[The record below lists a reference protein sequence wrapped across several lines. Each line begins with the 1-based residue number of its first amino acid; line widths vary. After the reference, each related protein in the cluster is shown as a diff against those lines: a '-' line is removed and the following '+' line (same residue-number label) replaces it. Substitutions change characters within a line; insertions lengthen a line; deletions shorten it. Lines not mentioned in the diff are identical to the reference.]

1 MADEGKRK
9 NLGRGLD
16 ALLGDDSDTPVP
28 AEAPAAGTGATESR
42 APIESLVPG
51 RYQPRH
57 RFDQEELDGLADS
70 IKSRGII
77 QPILVRTHPEDLS
90 LYEIIAG
97 ERRWRAAQLAQLH
110 DVPILVKDLD
120 DAETLE
126 IALVENL
133 QRENL
138 SPLEEAEGYERLIDE
153 FSHTQDALGQIL
165 GKSRSH
171 VANTLR
177 LLNLPDEV
185 KALVESGE
193 LSAGHGRALLA
204 AGDPGALAKI
214 VVAQGLNVRQTEKL
228 VQSGDSAPKP
238 KSASAKKEKDADTL
252 ALEQSLTQLIGLP
265 VTIDFADPGGK
276 ITIAYQNLEQL
287 DDILHRL
294 TDETHG
300 QPLKPADDDLPLE
313 NSDGGEDIFP
323 ITLDNAEDEIEIP
336 ENPED
341 AIAELEAG
349 AALEAEEDEDD
360 GALIDLNFGADLSLT
375 DDDLAELAEEAKDGI
390 DPLTKIKS
398 DDGSDQF

>member
-70 IKSRGII
+70 VKSRGII
-77 QPILVRTHPEDLS
+77 QPILVRPHPEDLS

-138 SPLEEAEGYERLIDE
+138 SPLEEAEGYTRLINE

-204 AGDPGALAKI
+204 ADDPGALAKI

-228 VQSGDSAPKP
+228 VQSGDSARKP

-265 VTIDFADPGGK
+265 VTIDFADPDGK
-276 ITIAYQNLEQL
+276 ITIAYRNLEQL

-294 TDETHG
+294 TDGMHG
-300 QPLKPADDDLPLE
+300 QPVKPADDDLPLE
-313 NSDGGEDIFP
+313 NSDRGEDTFP
-323 ITLDNAEDEIEIP
+323 ATLYNAEDEIDIL

-349 AALEAEEDEDD
+349 AALEAEEYEDD
-360 GALIDLNFGADLSLT
+360 GASVDLNFGADLSLT
-375 DDDLAELAEEAKDGI
+375 DDDLAELAKEAEDAI
-390 DPLTKIKS
+390 NPLTKIKS
-398 DDGSDQF
+398 DVGPDQF

>member
-16 ALLGDDSDTPVP
+16 ALLGDDADAPVP
-28 AEAPAAGTGATESR
+28 TEAPAGGAGAKETR
-42 APIESLVPG
+42 APIEALVPG

-57 RFDQEELDGLADS
+57 RFDQEELEGLADS

-77 QPILVRTHPEDLS
+77 QPILVRRHPDDES

-110 DVPILVKDLD
+110 DVPILVKELD

-138 SPLEEAEGYERLIDE
+138 SPLEEAEGYESLIEE

-193 LSAGHGRALLA
+193 LSAGHGRALLGA
-204 AGDPGALAKI
+204 DDPAALARI
-214 VVAQGLNVRQTEKL
+214 VVTQGLNVRQTEKL
-228 VQSGDSAPKP
+228 VQSGDSTPKA
-238 KSASAKKEKDADTL
+238 KSAPAKKEKDADTL
-252 ALEQSLTQLIGLP
+252 ALEESLTQLIGLP

-276 ITIAYQNLEQL
+276 ITIAYRNLEQL

-294 TDETHG
+294 TDGMHG
-300 QPLKPADDDLPLE
+300 QPVKPAEDDLPLDD
-313 NSDGGEDIFP
+313 SDGGEDIFP
-323 ITLDNAEDEIEIP
+323 TTLENAEDEIDIP

-349 AALEAEEDEDD
+349 AALESEDDEDD
-360 GALIDLNFGADLSLT
+360 DALVDLNFGKDLSLT
-375 DDDLAELAEEAKDGI
+375 DDDLAELAEEAEEAS
-390 DPLTKIKS
+390 DPLVNIKS
-398 DDGSDQF
+398 DDGSDHF

>member
-16 ALLGDDSDTPVP
+16 ALLGDDSDTPAPVEPP
-28 AEAPAAGTGATESR
+28 AGGTGASETR

-57 RFDQEELDGLADS
+57 RFDQEELDGLSDS

-77 QPILVRTHPEDLS
+77 QPILVRIHPDDQG

-110 DVPILVKDLD
+110 EVPILVKDLD

-193 LSAGHGRALLA
+193 LSAGHGRALLG
-204 AGDPGALAKI
+204 AGDPAALAKI

-228 VQSGDSAPKP
+228 VQTGDSAPKA
-238 KSASAKKEKDADTL
+238 KSGSAKKVKDADTM

-276 ITIAYQNLEQL
+276 ITIAYRNLEQL

-294 TDETHG
+294 TDGMHG
-300 QPLKPADDDLPLE
+300 QPVKPADDDLPL
-313 NSDGGEDIFP
+313 NGSDGSDDLLP
-323 ITLDNAEDEIEIP
+323 TSLDGGDDEADIP
-336 ENPED
+336 ENPDD

-349 AALEAEEDEDD
+349 AALEAEEDDD
-360 GALIDLNFGADLSLT
+360 GDLVDLDFGADLSLT
-375 DDDLAELAEEAKDGI
+375 DDDLAELAKEAEDAI
-390 DPLTKIKS
+390 NPLTKTKS
-398 DDGSDQF
+398 DVEPDQF